1 MSGTSPR
8 VAPAPRGPG
17 LGPWG
22 QRSLYQVGDVY
33 RVRGAGELQYDG
45 ERPGP
50 TWHAHGYFA
59 VSLWMLVD
67 GAVRR
72 MRVHKRRWLDTVT
85 GATCHSRPPDD
96 PAGAR
101 SSTLVVFAVLWGWLS
116 SAHGLYRHEPVV
128 RGADRA
134 VSRRTMQ
141 RWLRRAVR
149 HAMAIQQAIRLTVI
163 QRCEP
168 RPVESLF
175 PRGLSPPSSLMRR
188 AWKDPPGIERLWRG
202 LAFAVRGSLRFRVW
216 LSTLLAE
223 ARGRWN
229 GPADSLVI

>member
-1 MSGTSPR
+1 M
-8 VAPAPRGPG
+8 
-17 LGPWG
+17 
-22 QRSLYQVGDVY
+22 Y

-67 GAVRR
+67 GVVQR

-85 GATCHSRPPDD
+85 GVTCHSRPPDA
-96 PAGAR
+96 PLGAR

-116 SAHGLYRHEPVV
+116 SGQGLHRHEPLVS
-128 RGADRA
+128 GADVA

-141 RWLRRAVR
+141 RWLLRALRRAIEIQ
-149 HAMAIQQAIRLTVI
+149 HAILQVLI

-175 PRGLSPPSSLMRR
+175 PRGLSPPPSLMRR
-188 AWKDPPGIERLWRG
+188 AWRDPTSVATLWRG
-202 LAFAVRGSLRFRVW
+202 LAYAVQGSNKLEIP